1 MWDGGHYVGY
11 VKQITV
17 RMMLRGILKYLVIG
31 QVRYFVLVPA
41 PPRDESHYLTLV
53 PDDYHGALVQVKV
66 KEVACGISRPRL
78 LGKSSL
84 LVVQAGEVGQ
94 LVQQT
99 IQFHSVLVGNH
110 VAEQVA
116 PKAIRFHADPSSNP
130 KHLSPPSPSVTYTKR
145 PAVPGEGS
153 PLVA

>member
-1 MWDGGHYVGY
+1 MRDGGHYVGN

-31 QVRYFVLVPA
+31 QVGDFILVPA
-41 PPRDESHYLTLV
+41 PPRDESHHLALV
-53 PDDYHGALVQVKV
+53 PDDDYSALVQVKV
-66 KEVACGISRPRL
+66 KEVAGGISRPRL
-78 LGKSSL
+78 LGETSL

-110 VAEQVA
+110 VEIVA
-116 PKAIRFHADPSSNP
+116 PNAMTFQLLPSLTATVAAP
-130 KHLSPPSPSVTYTKR
+130 EFPSVTQISF
-145 PAVPGEGS
+145 PAVDADGAPAT
-153 PLVA
+153 L